1 MTTESRPF
9 RDGSMSSNQ
18 RFFSDTLA
26 PAHFQRRFLD
36 GIGQFGT
43 EKDVAKVWQN
53 RFSPFPILRQRKNEP
68 PNACFLPI
76 FQFSFQIGS
85 SDREII
91 KSLKKALKEP
101 PAK

>member
-1 MTTESRPF
+1 M
-9 RDGSMSSNQ
+9 GVCQ
-18 RFFSDTLA
+18 AIKGFFSDTLA

-68 PNACFLPI
+68 PNACFLPL
-76 FQFSFQIGS
+76 FQFSFQISS